1 MIVSLLLSHTVVVS
15 VSVSDVVVVA
25 RRLSTGL
32 GVELAVG
39 DIQLVDFDDW
49 VDGHL
54 GSFRLRHKTSVTGG
68 AIASV

>member
-1 MIVSLLLSHTVVVS
+1 MIVSLLLSHTVV